1 MVTYAVMKNY
11 VTGNWELIFIN
22 LILVL
27 CAIYVLVP
35 TCTLQNGIKIS
46 NEHEQ
51 CFQL

>member
-1 MVTYAVMKNY
+1 MVTYTVKKNY
-11 VTGNWELIFIN
+11 VTGNWELIFIS

-35 TCTLQNGIKIS
+35 TCTLQNGKKFS
-46 NEHEQ
+46 KEHER